1 MIGFN
6 TKFTTTAEHREK
18 FSQIL
23 ASAAQA
29 ISNIPE
35 CVLYVVSEDEH
46 DSTVLWVTEAWT
58 STEAHDASLTSDTA
72 KSLVAE
78 AMPLLV
84 ERPVQ
89 TKLKSLKGKG
99 V

>member
-6 TKFTTTAEHREK
+6 TKFKTSPENRET

-23 ASAAQA
+23 ATAAEA
-29 ISNIPE
+29 MSTIPE

-58 STEAHDASLTSDTA
+58 STEAHDASLTSETA
-72 KSLVAE
+72 KALIGKAV
-78 AMPLLV
+78 PLLT

-89 TKLKSLKGKG
+89 TKLKSLEGKG